1 VPVPDPRH
9 AISRKRIGLVLNQH
23 EPENPTGNYS
33 ATWESHFRLAFREL
47 RKRSLLTLA
56 RANYDLS
63 GSGSV
68 EKQMSSRPR
77 ATGAENAASNE
88 GKPTAEDVLIRKIL
102 AGEKDLFL
110 KLVGPYQR
118 TVYATV
124 ISMLGSKEDAEDVTQ
139 DALLKALAHLH
150 QFRRESAFGT
160 WLIQIAINEARMCR
174 RKLRRGIMFSLTS
187 EPDGDGAYIPKDFAD
202 WREIPSEALE
212 RSEIRETLANA
223 LTSLEEHYRLTFILR
238 DVNDLS
244 IAETAHILGI
254 SPAAVKSR
262 LRRARLM
269 IRDILSPGLRSGGH
283 MDLAFKEVRKPW
295 E

>member
-1 VPVPDPRH
+1 MPDPRH

-33 ATWESHFRLAFREL
+33 ATRESHFRLAFREL

-88 GKPTAEDVLIRKIL
+88 GKPTAEHVLICKIL

-174 RKLRRGIMFSLTS
+174 RKLRHGIMFSLTS

-223 LTSLEEHYRLTFILR
+223 LTSLEEHNRLTFILR

-283 MDLAFKEVRKPW
+283 MDLAFKELRKPW

>member
-1 VPVPDPRH
+1 MR
-9 AISRKRIGLVLNQH
+9 
-23 EPENPTGNYS
+23 
-33 ATWESHFRLAFREL
+33 WESHFRVAFSEL
-47 RKRSLLTLA
+47 RKRSLLTSA
-56 RANYDLS
+56 RANYVLGGG
-63 GSGSV
+63 GSLENEMRSCPTAV
-68 EKQMSSRPR
+68 
-77 ATGAENAASNE
+77 GAENTASNE
-88 GKPTAEDVLIRKIL
+88 RKRAAEQVLISTIL

-110 KLVGPYQR
+110 ELVRPHQR

-139 DALLKALAHLH
+139 DVLLKALARLH

-160 WLIQIAINEARMCR
+160 WLIQIAINEARMRR
-174 RKLRRGIMFSLTS
+174 RKLRHGIMFSLTS
-187 EPDGDGAYIPKDFAD
+187 EPDGEGAYVPKEFAD

-212 RSEIRETLANA
+212 RNEIREALAKA

-238 DVNDLS
+238 DVNELS
-244 IAETAHILGI
+244 ITETASILGI

-269 IRDILSPGLRSGGH
+269 LRDILSPGLQNGGH
-283 MDLAFKEVRKPW
+283 VDLAFKEVRKPW

>member
-1 VPVPDPRH
+1 VR
-9 AISRKRIGLVLNQH
+9 
-23 EPENPTGNYS
+23 
-33 ATWESHFRLAFREL
+33 WESHFRAAFSEL
-47 RKRSLLTLA
+47 RKRSPLTLA
-56 RANYDLS
+56 RANYGLGGG
-63 GSGSV
+63 GSLENAIPSFPTAV
-68 EKQMSSRPR
+68 
-77 ATGAENAASNE
+77 GAENTASNE
-88 GKPTAEDVLIRKIL
+88 GKRAPEQVLISTIL
-102 AGEKDLFL
+102 AGEKDLFIEP
-110 KLVGPYQR
+110 VRPYQR

-139 DALLKALAHLH
+139 DALLKALARLH

-160 WLIQIAINEARMCR
+160 WLIQIAINEARMRR
-174 RKLRRGIMFSLTS
+174 RKLRHGIMFSLTS
-187 EPDGDGAYIPKDFAD
+187 EPDGEGAHVPKEFAD

-212 RSEIRETLANA
+212 RNEIREALAKA

-238 DVNDLS
+238 DVNELS
-244 IAETAHILGI
+244 ITETASILGI

-269 IRDILSPGLRSGGH
+269 LLDILSLGLQNGGH